1 MYGWRER
8 ERKQGG
14 VRAEVAFESPEAA
27 FEGPA
32 GLIGAWGDGQT
43 HGHAYLQITSVFYT
57 TAAQKGS

>member
-1 MYGWRER
+1 M
-8 ERKQGG
+8 
-14 VRAEVAFESPEAA
+14 RAEAAFERPEAA
-27 FEGPA
+27 FERPA